1 MDSTTDQEDVETTVV
16 EDHQVRTRSAL
27 TVIVLAI
34 FMKSVETE
42 SEMKNKVP
50 VITKQK
56 LRPDQSQIPTRLQT
70 TV

>member
-50 VITKQK
+50 VITKQQ

>member
-42 SEMKNKVP
+42 SEMKNKLS
-50 VITKQK
+50 VITKQQ
-56 LRPDQSQIPTRLQT
+56 LRPDQSQIPARLQT